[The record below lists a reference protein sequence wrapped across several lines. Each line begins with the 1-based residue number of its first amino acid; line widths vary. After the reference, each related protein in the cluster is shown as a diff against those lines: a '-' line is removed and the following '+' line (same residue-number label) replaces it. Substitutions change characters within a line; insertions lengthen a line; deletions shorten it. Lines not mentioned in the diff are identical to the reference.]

1 MSKIYYSKYNPLAK
15 CIAFIC
21 IIAAVLLLLLDIR
34 LRPMMNT
41 IAQNESK
48 RQALILI
55 NSSVHEVLNNHINE
69 FKSIVSLSTDDKG
82 NPKALL
88 TDATTLDNLI
98 CKIFD
103 NIHSKANEAVHAK
116 YSINIGSLTNS
127 PLLYGTG
134 PKINIKIQVSQY
146 INYEIISTFSEA
158 GINQTKN
165 SLYLRLS
172 TTIYTVMPGGKSYDT
187 VTNDYL
193 FSETILLGDVPE
205 GYTEVIQVGTGEF
218 DTADTLVNFGQ

>member
-1 MSKIYYSKYNPLAK
+1 MRSFKSYKSSLFLKFISFF
-15 CIAFIC
+15 CILTS
-21 IIAAVLLLLLDIR
+21 IIFVIIDVR
-34 LRPMMNT
+34 LRPMMNK

-55 NSSVHEVLNNHINE
+55 NSSVHEVINE
-69 FKSIVSLSTDDKG
+69 NTEDFKSIISLSTDKEG
-82 NPKALL
+82 KPTALL
-88 TDATTLDNLI
+88 TDAVTFDNLI

-103 NIHSKANEAVHAK
+103 SIHKKADNAVHAK
-116 YSINIGSLTNS
+116 YSVNIGSLTNS

-134 PKINIKIQVSQY
+134 PKINIKIQISQY
-146 INYEIISTFSEA
+146 INYEIISTFSSA

-165 SLYLRLS
+165 SLYLRLT
-172 TTIYTVMPGGKSYDT
+172 TTIFAVMPGGKRYDT

-193 FSETILLGDVPE
+193 FAETILLGNVPE
-205 GYTEVIQVGTGEF
+205 AYTEVIQVGTGGF